1 MKTEMRKDYV
11 APEAE
16 LIMLDLDGKT
26 CQTVITSDPEGETPV
41 GGWG

>member
-1 MKTEMRKDYV
+1 MKTEMKRDYV

-16 LIMLDLDGKT
+16 LIMLGLEGKT
-26 CQTVITSDPEGETPV
+26 CQTVVTSGPEGETPG